1 MEVGKNSVLLD
12 TTVLIDL
19 ARGNEKAADFIGQ
32 NRETKRLLAVSVVS
46 AMELIV
52 GCRNKN
58 EVKQAQN
65 LITEFSMLQM
75 TPAISSQ
82 AYSWLLNYSKSHS
95 LLIPDA
101 LIGATAF
108 IQDMELV
115 TSNIKDFQMLPDLLI
130 KRPY

>member
-1 MEVGKNSVLLD
+1 MNALLLD

-19 ARGNEKAADFIGQ
+19 SRGNEQAADFIEQ
-32 NRETKRLLAVSVVS
+32 RFERKQLLAVSIVS

-58 EVKQAQN
+58 EVNKAQN
-65 LITEFSMLQM
+65 LIAEFSLIQM
-75 TPAISSQ
+75 TPAISRQ
-82 AYSWLLNYSKSHS
+82 AYQWLLSYSKSHG

-108 IQDMELV
+108 VEQMELATDNV
-115 TSNIKDFQMLPDLLI
+115 KDFQMLSDLQI